1 VGRGYI
7 WQIFYP
13 PPPPQRGSN
22 PPHKGGERGWGD
34 DGGEE
39 EGEVMYDRAGRWK
52 FCVQLL
58 SVVGKVTD
66 PTVTSHS
73 NILLVLQSKEVT
85 VPLYNQS
92 FFSS

>member
-1 VGRGYI
+1 
-7 WQIFYP
+7 
-13 PPPPQRGSN
+13 
-22 PPHKGGERGWGD
+22 
-34 DGGEE
+34 
-39 EGEVMYDRAGRWK
+39 MYDRAGRWK

-92 FFSS
+92 FFSSQQLLRYIYNISTSNCNGTTTITMGNRLKVASYFNK